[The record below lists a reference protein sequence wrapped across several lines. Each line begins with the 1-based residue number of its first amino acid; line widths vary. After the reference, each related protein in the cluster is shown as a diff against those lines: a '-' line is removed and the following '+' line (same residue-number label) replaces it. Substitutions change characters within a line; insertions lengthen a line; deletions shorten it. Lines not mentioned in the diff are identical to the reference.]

1 MATTPVTHAHLPP
14 SASYEQVQRPTPQ
27 AAASQTASTLTS
39 SAAPE
44 DSGGSFCDTIAAFI
58 RNIWD
63 QIQQLLSKIPGFG
76 SLSQQQEDRPE
87 PTTHLGRLEFL
98 YDIFRTADSLSI
110 PPVPTNEQLPR
121 LIEHFRQLTDPV
133 DQAEAF
139 SHIQRSANTTDAIV
153 RAFFDALP
161 APVQDGIQYN
171 IVLNYARFIAEH
183 NITLE
188 RPVIEMGQHTVDNEI
203 RTVHMSAGTV
213 NFVTKLREGSR
224 AQSSAS
230 PAMTELNRL
239 ELIYDAFRGPDSTGT
254 HPVPTP
260 ERTLEL
266 IAQFR
271 AIANTIDKVEAFS
284 HIQRSVNATDPI
296 VKSFFDALPAHV
308 QDGIKYHI
316 IRNYIR
322 FNREHSLA
330 LFTDPNT
337 RRQDLAQRT
346 VDQEIRTATMSA
358 GIVNYLAALRRT

>member
-14 SASYEQVQRPTPQ
+14 TASAEPVQGATSI
-27 AAASQTASTLTS
+27 AAASQTVSTLTS
-39 SAAPE
+39 VAAPE
-44 DSGGSFCDTIAAFI
+44 DSGGSFCDTIAAFF

-76 SLSQQQEDRPE
+76 SLSKQQEERPE
-87 PTTHLGRLEFL
+87 PTTHLGRLELL

-139 SHIQRSANTTDAIV
+139 SHIQRSANTTDTIV
-153 RAFFDALP
+153 RAFFDTLP

-171 IVLNYARFIAEH
+171 IVLNYVRFMADH

-203 RTVHMSAGTV
+203 RTVHMSAGTI
-213 NFVTKLREGSR
+213 NFIIKLREGTR
-224 AQSSAS
+224 AQASAS
-230 PAMTELNRL
+230 PAMTDLNRL
-239 ELIYDAFRGPDSTGT
+239 ELIYDAFRGRDSTGT
-254 HPVPTP
+254 HPAPTP

-271 AIANTIDKVEAFS
+271 VIVNIVDKVEAFS

-316 IRNYIR
+316 IRNHIR
-322 FNREHSLA
+322 FTRELELRA
-330 LFTDPNT
+330 DPNA
-337 RRQDLAQRT
+337 RGVDIGQRT
-346 VDQEIRTATMSA
+346 VDQENRTATMSA